1 MNTPSPLRLFA
12 NRFVTPVLKRRLSAG
27 LSVSLWAGLLSAGFG
42 IIAGVPGTSMVSH
55 ARSTGG
61 IVNVVSVGEP
71 QLLNPVFEQSPEAMT
86 LYDLIYAGLIRQ
98 TPRGELQADLLTQVP
113 TAANGGVRMLPGGGM
128 VVNYTL
134 RNDLFWQDGQPITTA
149 DIIFT
154 WQANTDPRIVK
165 VANTGYEKIQRV
177 EPISDREINVYFY
190 APYGEYFQLFKY
202 LLPRHAFR
210 STYWPL
216 DRNHPY
222 NRNPIG
228 AGPFRLKEWKMGQ
241 SALLEANPYYHR
253 TRAQLD
259 QVRYQ
264 FKPKGYTSFKQ
275 AAEWANDAH
284 IMRGLGLAS
293 YDYLKD
299 RNDLT
304 LDVVRTGEI
313 EHLLFNLD
321 NPILA
326 DRRVRRALAYATDRK
341 EIRKLLLGLGD
352 NAFSDQIKASWK
364 YAPQTESYYPFSVT
378 TAANQL
384 GFAGWTLSE
393 KEKGEAAAPA
403 PRPRGEEPLVLDLT
417 LEQGNRSHA
426 VIGRYLQNAWKA
438 VGVDL
443 RLKFVAPRILQAEVL
458 PRRDYMLTFSTWHED
473 GRETPYLRW
482 HSTQKAPEGLNYSG
496 FSDYQVDVVTQA
508 LQKTVD
514 INEQKR
520 LYGELS
526 QLLAEELPA
535 LPLYYGVEL
544 EAHKKSLQNFEPNQQ
559 ASLGWNSADWWLK

>member
-1 MNTPSPLRLFA
+1 MKTYSSL
-12 NRFVTPVLKRRLSAG
+12 RLSAR
-27 LSVSLWAGLLSAGFG
+27 LAVSLLSASFVFSG
-42 IIAGVPGTSMVSH
+42 IAPGPSMVSY
-55 ARSTGG
+55 ARSAGG

-71 QLLNPVFEQSPEAMT
+71 QMLNPIFEQSPEAMG

-98 TPRGELQADLLTQVP
+98 TPQGELESDLITQVP
-113 TAANGGVRMLPGGGM
+113 TAANGGVRMLPNGGM
-128 VVNYTL
+128 VVNYKL
-134 RNDLFWQDGQPITTA
+134 RNDLRWQDGQPITTA

-165 VANTGYEKIQRV
+165 IPNVGYEKIQRV
-177 EPISDREINVYFY
+177 EPLSDREINVYFY
-190 APYGEYFQLFKY
+190 APYGEYYQLFRQ
-202 LLPRHAFR
+202 LLPRHSFR
-210 STYWPL
+210 SAAWPL

-228 AGPFRLKEWKMGQ
+228 AGPFRLKEWKKGE

-253 TRAQLD
+253 TRAQVD

-264 FKPKGYTSFKQ
+264 FKSKGYKSFKQ

-299 RNDLT
+299 RKDLT

-364 YAPQTESYYPFSVT
+364 YDPQTESYYAFSAD

-384 GFAGWTLSE
+384 DLSGWKQAS
-393 KEKGEAAAPA
+393 KGVM
-403 PRPRGEEPLVLDLT
+403 RQKGEEPLVLDLT

-426 VIGRYLQNAWKA
+426 VIGRYLQNAWKTA
-438 VGVDL
+438 GVDL
-443 RLKFVAPRILQAEVL
+443 KLKFVAPHILKSEVL
-458 PRRDYMLTFSTWHED
+458 PRRDYMLAFSTWHED
-473 GRETPYLRW
+473 GHETPYLRW

-514 INEQKR
+514 LNEQKR
-520 LYGELS
+520 LYTQLS

-535 LPLYYGVEL
+535 WPLYYGVEL

-559 ASLGWNSADWWLK
+559 TSLGWNSADWWLQ

>member
-1 MNTPSPLRLFA
+1 
-12 NRFVTPVLKRRLSAG
+12 
-27 LSVSLWAGLLSAGFG
+27 
-42 IIAGVPGTSMVSH
+42 
-55 ARSTGG
+55 
-61 IVNVVSVGEP
+61 
-71 QLLNPVFEQSPEAMT
+71 
-86 LYDLIYAGLIRQ
+86 
-98 TPRGELQADLLTQVP
+98 
-113 TAANGGVRMLPGGGM
+113 
-128 VVNYTL
+128 
-134 RNDLFWQDGQPITTA
+134 
-149 DIIFT
+149 
-154 WQANTDPRIVK
+154 
-165 VANTGYEKIQRV
+165 
-177 EPISDREINVYFY
+177 
-190 APYGEYFQLFKY
+190 
-202 LLPRHAFR
+202 
-210 STYWPL
+210 
-216 DRNHPY
+216 
-222 NRNPIG
+222 
-228 AGPFRLKEWKMGQ
+228 
-241 SALLEANPYYHR
+241 LEANPYYHR
-253 TRAQLD
+253 TRAQVD

-264 FKPKGYTSFKQ
+264 FKPKGYQSFKA

-299 RNDLT
+299 RKDLT

-364 YAPQTESYYPFSVT
+364 YDPQTESYYPFSDD
-378 TAANQL
+378 TAARQL
-384 GFAGWTLSE
+384 DLAGWTVPS
-393 KEKGEAAAPA
+393 KAAASA
-403 PRPRGEEPLVLDLT
+403 VRTMGQDPLVLDLT

-443 RLKFVAPRILQAEVL
+443 KLKFVAPRILQAEVL

-482 HSTQKAPEGLNYSG
+482 HSTQKAPQGLNYSG

-514 INEQKR
+514 ISEQKR
-520 LYGELS
+520 LYTQLS

-559 ASLGWNSADWWLK
+559 ASLSWNSADWWLK